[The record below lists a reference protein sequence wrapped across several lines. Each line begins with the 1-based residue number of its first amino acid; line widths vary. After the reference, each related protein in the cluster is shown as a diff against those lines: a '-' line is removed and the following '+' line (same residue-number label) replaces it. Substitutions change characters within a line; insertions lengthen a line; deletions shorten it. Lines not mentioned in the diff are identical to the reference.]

1 MVLKCNGHIE
11 KSYLTH
17 LIALNMIVL
26 KVESQKIF
34 LKIQFFPLVN
44 DAHKVLLRN
53 TKKKKLKLLVV
64 KIFTF
69 VNWLEKL
76 NFLFEA

>member
-1 MVLKCNGHIE
+1 
-11 KSYLTH
+11 
-17 LIALNMIVL
+17 MIVL

>member
-1 MVLKCNGHIE
+1 VVLKCNGHIE